1 MNNRQFHIFD
11 YKVYVTESRFAIT
24 ITFSCSLCLIVD
36 VDTAGTAVDLPK
48 SDHNIN
54 ILLYCYYR
62 VIIGYKQEYN
72 NIFVRIYNLKF
83 VKYCI
88 LLI

>member
-1 MNNRQFHIFD
+1 ML
-11 YKVYVTESRFAIT
+11 
-24 ITFSCSLCLIVD
+24 SLTVH
-36 VDTAGTAVDLPK
+36 VDTAGTAVDLPP

-54 ILLYCYYR
+54 ILLLL

-83 VKYCI
+83 VKYYI
-88 LLI
+88 LLIWLVV